1 MPAARCG
8 AGATDCCNKFHVC
21 KTGTTPGWQLQAMTA
36 ILSSMDLATQILIVD
51 DDAGIRSLVSSFLQK
66 HGFKTD
72 TAGNPA
78 EMRAKLTDT
87 RYDLIVLD
95 VMMPGEDGLSALR
108 KLQTNDSPPVI
119 MLSAVGTDIDR
130 VVGLEMGADD
140 YLAKPCNPRELLA
153 RIRTVL
159 RRRSRDGEARSRA
172 DAPEPMPEAR
182 NFSFAGWRIDMVAR
196 TLHDPA
202 KRPVALSD
210 GEFRLLRA
218 MVEHPRRVL
227 TRDQLMDYAS
237 GSESDNYDRA
247 IDVQISR
254 LRRKLAA
261 NGEKS
266 ELIRTVRSEGY
277 MFAPAVRRI

>member
-1 MPAARCG
+1 M
-8 AGATDCCNKFHVC
+8 N
-21 KTGTTPGWQLQAMTA
+21 A
-36 ILSSMDLATQILIVD
+36 ILAPMDLATQILIVD
-51 DDAGIRSLVSSFLQK
+51 DDAGIRSLVSSFLER

-78 EMRAKLTDT
+78 EMRAKLTGT

-108 KLQTNDSPPVI
+108 KLQSSDGPPVI

-140 YLAKPCNPRELLA
+140 YMAKPCNPRELLA

-159 RRRSRDGEARSRA
+159 RRRARHA
-172 DAPEPMPEAR
+172 EEPRPAAESWEGR
-182 NFSFAGWRIDMVAR
+182 NLSFAGWTIDLATR
-196 TLHDPA
+196 TLLDPA
-202 KRPVALSD
+202 RKSVALSD

-218 MVEHPRRVL
+218 FVEHPRRVL
-227 TRDQLMDYAS
+227 TRDQLLDYAGS
-237 GSESDNYDRA
+237 SESENYDRA
-247 IDVQISR
+247 IDVQVSR
-254 LRRKLAA
+254 LRRKLASGA
-261 NGEKS
+261 GEE

-277 MFAPAVRRI
+277 MFVPAVRRV

>member
-1 MPAARCG
+1 MNAQAAPS
-8 AGATDCCNKFHVC
+8 AK
-21 KTGTTPGWQLQAMTA
+21 
-36 ILSSMDLATQILIVD
+36 ILVVD
-51 DDAGIRSLVSSFLQK
+51 DDPGIRELISDFLGR
-66 HGFKTD
+66 HGYTVE
-72 TAGNPA
+72 TASDGGA
-78 EMRAKLTDT
+78 MEKELA
-87 RYDLIVLD
+87 RYTPDLIILD
-95 VMMPGEDGLSALR
+95 VMMPGEDGLSIVRRMAGE
-108 KLQTNDSPPVI
+108 NGPPVI
-119 MLSAVGTDIDR
+119 MLSAMGEETDRI
-130 VVGLEMGADD
+130 VGLELGADD
-140 YLAKPCNPRELLA
+140 YLPKPCNPRELLA

-159 RRRSRDGEARSRA
+159 RRRSREADARSGA
-172 DAPEPMPEAR
+172 DAPGPVPEAR
-182 NFSFAGWRIDMVAR
+182 NFSFAGWRIDLVAR

-218 MVEHPRRVL
+218 LVEHPRRVL

-277 MFAPAVRRI
+277 MFAPSVRRI

>member
-1 MPAARCG
+1 M
-8 AGATDCCNKFHVC
+8 N
-21 KTGTTPGWQLQAMTA
+21 A
-36 ILSSMDLATQILIVD
+36 ILSAMDLATQILIVD
-51 DDAGIRSLVSSFLQK
+51 DDAGIRSLVSSFLEK
-66 HGFKTD
+66 HGFRTD
-72 TAGNPA
+72 TAGDPA
-78 EMRAKLTDT
+78 EMRAKLTGT

-108 KLQTNDSPPVI
+108 KLQMSDGPPVI
-119 MLSAVGTDIDR
+119 MLSAVGTDIDK

-159 RRRSRDGEARSRA
+159 RRRARDAAPRSNA
-172 DAPEPMPEAR
+172 ETSDPAQDVR
-182 NFSFAGWRIDMVAR
+182 NYGFAGWRIDMVAR
-196 TLHDPA
+196 TLHDPE
-202 KRPVALSD
+202 KRLVMLSD

-218 MVEHPRRVL
+218 LVEHPRRVL
-227 TRDQLMDYAS
+227 TRDQLMDYAC
-237 GSESDNYDRA
+237 GPESDNYDRA

-277 MFAPAVRRI
+277 MFVPAVKRIQGDPTSGPATR